1 MICVAN
7 HSQRYYIIHLTQQT
21 KTMGL
26 DQYAY
31 ARPPRKRNCDED
43 EHLEEWRK
51 HNRLQGWM
59 EQLWESKGCPV
70 PATSYDE
77 DEDEEDEDDYSDGG
91 FNGIELQLDASD
103 IEYLE
108 EAILNQELPETSGF
122 FFGSDS
128 YTWNKEGDG
137 EDKIQENYYY
147 KEMDLQFVENAK
159 QAIQKKYRVYYNCSW

>member
-1 MICVAN
+1 
-7 HSQRYYIIHLTQQT
+7 
-21 KTMGL
+21 MGL

-31 ARPPRKRNCDED
+31 ARPPRKRNNVED
-43 EHLEEWRK
+43 EHLAEWRK

-70 PATSYDE
+70 PVTSYA
-77 DEDEEDEDDYSDGG
+77 EDEEDYSDGG

-108 EAILNQELPETSGF
+108 EAIKNQELPETSGF

-147 KEMDLQFVENAK
+147 KEMDLQFVESAK
-159 QAIQKKYRVYYNCSW
+159 QAIQKKYRVYYSCSW